1 MDMEEIEKV
10 YIIYQ
15 YPIMS
20 HFSMS
25 HTQTHISHCA
35 MASHLGYLEL

>member
-10 YIIYQ
+10 DIIYQ

-20 HFSMS
+20 H
-25 HTQTHISHCA
+25 TQTHMSHSV
-35 MASHLGYLEL
+35 MTSHLSYLEL